1 MSDENEVVVEVVEPE
16 IGVETV
22 ITEGEVESE
31 VVEGVTDDVDGEVDE
46 TDAEIEALQ
55 KRVREMEE
63 EAAKIEAMQ
72 STVEKSFKKQDAAH
86 ANNGPNV
93 DSRSIY
99 VGNVDYTTTN
109 DELQEFFQSCGP
121 VNRVTILQNKWTGQ
135 PKGFAYVEFQDSDAI
150 VNAMILNETPFKGRP
165 LKISPKRTNVHGYN
179 YGGGKG
185 KGKGKGGKGKGKG
198 GYGRRYRPRRNNY
211 YSPY

>member
-1 MSDENEVVVEVVEPE
+1 MSDENEVVVEVGEPE
-16 IGVETV
+16 AEVEQGNT
-22 ITEGEVESE
+22 EVESE
-31 VVEGVTDDVDGEVDE
+31 VVEGVTGGEFDGEVDE

-55 KRVREMEE
+55 KRVEEMEA

-72 STVEKSFKKQDAAH
+72 STVEKSFKKDAVH
-86 ANNGPNV
+86 AENGPNV

-99 VGNVDYTTTN
+99 VGNVDYSTTM

-135 PKGFAYVEFQDSDAI
+135 PKGFAYVEFQDCDAI

-165 LKISPKRTNVHGYN
+165 LKISPKRTNIHGFF
-179 YGGGKG
+179 GGKGG
-185 KGKGKGGKGKGKG
+185 KGKGKGGKGKGGKG
-198 GYGRRYRPRRNNY
+198 FYGRRYRPRRNNY